1 MRNLSRDMELK
12 KKELK
17 GKFRTETV
25 HIRNEKFRRQALSKI
40 NSMEKKII
48 ELRKDNSYPK

>member
-1 MRNLSRDMELK
+1 MHIIREEMRNLSRDMELK

-25 HIRNEKFRRQALSKI
+25 HIRNEKFRR
-40 NSMEKKII
+40 
-48 ELRKDNSYPK
+48 

>member
-1 MRNLSRDMELK
+1 MGNLSRDMELK